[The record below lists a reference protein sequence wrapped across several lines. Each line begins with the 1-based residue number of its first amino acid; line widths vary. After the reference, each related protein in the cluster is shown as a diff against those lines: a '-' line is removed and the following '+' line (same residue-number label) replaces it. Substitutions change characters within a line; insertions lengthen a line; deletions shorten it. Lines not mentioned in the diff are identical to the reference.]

1 MQATSSSLI
10 ASIVTPTGSTGRLEG
25 AQLGGKLLHSGPTA
39 TVVIG
44 AAAAHPHCSQKEL
57 GQLEIV
63 QMDLRKCRGIIRVI
77 PSRVLKA
84 KQSKAKQSKAKQATK
99 RKARQ
104 LTQIFQNWIL
114 HEAATFNTLLHA
126 GHRRL
131 ATQGV
136 SRAASAQQ
144 GYSSQGSLVRQ
155 LEAETWV
162 MGEGLHAELPEEG
175 AGRFACL
182 GCCSASIAEIA
193 QNWVRMLDSVPWC
206 SVLLQSLITLLAAC
220 RFAKERV

>member
-84 KQSKAKQSKAKQATK
+84 KQSKAKQSKAKQSKPQKGKQGNSLKSFRIGSCT
-99 RKARQ
+99 RRPRSTRCSTPGTGDSRPKASVV
-104 LTQIFQNWIL
+104 LPV
-114 HEAATFNTLLHA
+114 H
-126 GHRRL
+126 
-131 ATQGV
+131 
-136 SRAASAQQ
+136 SRVTA
-144 GYSSQGSLVRQ
+144 VRDHWYGNLKQ
-155 LEAETWV
+155 RH
-162 MGEGLHAELPEEG
+162 G
-175 AGRFACL
+175 
-182 GCCSASIAEIA
+182 
-193 QNWVRMLDSVPWC
+193 
-206 SVLLQSLITLLAAC
+206 
-220 RFAKERV
+220 